1 VSAVSARLAAVAAL
15 GAAAAVA
22 VYATAVERRAY
33 GLRRETVP
41 VLSPGA
47 DPIRILHLSDLHLAP
62 WQFDRIEFVRSLTDL
77 RPDLI
82 VNTGDGMGHADA
94 LPALEEALSVF
105 DGVPGVFVHGS
116 NDYFAPTFKNP
127 FAYIMGPS
135 GSGGASEPEM
145 LDIDALERLY
155 TERFGWHSLNND
167 VAQLTI
173 NGSILEFMGT
183 NDAHRGW
190 DRLDV
195 LPGLVDALRELDE
208 DDSDDPAVMIGVT
221 HAPYQRVLNA
231 FTTQAADVIFAGHTH
246 GGQVALPGYGAI
258 ITNCDIPRERA
269 RGLSMWHHA
278 HRAAFLNVSAG
289 LGHSIYAPFRFACP
303 PEAVLVT
310 LVADDIGYS

>member
-1 VSAVSARLAAVAAL
+1 MTTGARV
-15 GAAAAVA
+15 AAAVA
-22 VYATAVERRAY
+22 LGSAAAVAIYASAVERRAY
-33 GLRRETVP
+33 ALRREEVP
-41 VLSPGA
+41 VLAPGA
-47 DPIRILHLSDLHLAP
+47 VPIRVLHLSDLHLAP
-62 WQFDRIEFVRSLTDL
+62 WQFDRIDFVKSLTDL

-82 VNTGDGMGHADA
+82 VVTGDSMGHRDA
-94 LPALEEALSVF
+94 LPALDDALSVF
-105 DGVPGVFVHGS
+105 QGVPGVFVHGS
-116 NDYFAPTFKNP
+116 NDYYAPQLKNP
-127 FAYIMGPS
+127 LRYLVGPS
-135 GSGGASEPEM
+135 GSSGESEAEQ
-145 LDIDALERLY
+145 LDIAAMEALFAERL
-155 TERFGWHSLNND
+155 GWHSLNND

-208 DDSDDPAVMIGVT
+208 DDTDEPAVMIGVT

-258 ITNCDIPRERA
+258 ITNCDIPREQA

-310 LVADDIGYS
+310 LTAGDIGYS

>member
-1 VSAVSARLAAVAAL
+1 MAASTRVAAVTAL

-22 VYATAVERRAY
+22 VYASVVERRAY

-41 VLSPGA
+41 VLAPGA
-47 DPIRILHLSDLHLAP
+47 DPIRVLHLSDLHLAP
-62 WQFDRIEFVRSLTDL
+62 WQFDRIDFVKSLTDL
-77 RPDLI
+77 RPDL
-82 VNTGDGMGHADA
+82 VVVTGDSMGHRDA
-94 LPALEEALSVF
+94 LPALEDALSVF
-105 DGVPGVFVHGS
+105 DGVPGVYVHGS
-116 NDYFAPTFKNP
+116 NDYFAPQLKNP
-127 FAYIMGPS
+127 LRYLIGPS
-135 GSGGASEPEM
+135 RESGTTELEQ
-145 LDIDALERLY
+145 LDIEAMEALFDG
-155 TERFGWHSLNND
+155 FGWHSLNND

-173 NGSILEFMGT
+173 NGSVLEFMGT
-183 NDAHRGW
+183 NDAHRDW

-208 DDSDDPAVMIGVT
+208 DDTDEPAVMIGVT

-246 GGQVALPGYGAI
+246 GGQVALPGFGAI
-258 ITNCDIPRERA
+258 ITNCDIPREQA

-310 LVADDIGYS
+310 LTADDIGYS

>member
-1 VSAVSARLAAVAAL
+1 MATSARVAAAVAL
-15 GAAAAVA
+15 GAAAAAA

-33 GLRRETVP
+33 QLRRETVA
-41 VLSPGA
+41 VLAPGA
-47 DPIRILHLSDLHLAP
+47 DSIRVLHLSDLHLAP

-82 VNTGDGMGHADA
+82 VLTGDSMGHRDA
-94 LPALEEALSVF
+94 LPAVEDALSVF
-105 DGVPGVFVHGS
+105 EGVPGVFVHGS
-116 NDYFAPTFKNP
+116 NDYFAPTLKNP
-127 FAYIMGPS
+127 LRYLTGPS
-135 GSGGASEPEM
+135 RASGESKAEP
-145 LDIDALERLY
+145 LDIDAMERLF

-208 DDSDDPAVMIGVT
+208 DDTDDPAVMIGVT
-221 HAPYQRVLNA
+221 HAPYRRVLDA

-246 GGQVALPGYGAI
+246 GGQVALPGFGAI
-258 ITNCDIPRERA
+258 ITNCDLPRERA
-269 RGLSMWHHA
+269 RGLSVWHHA

-310 LVADDIGYS
+310 LEAGDIGYS

>member
-1 VSAVSARLAAVAAL
+1 MTASARVAAAVAL

-22 VYATAVERRAY
+22 VYASTVERRAY
-33 GLRRETVP
+33 GLRREVVP

-47 DPIRILHLSDLHLAP
+47 DPIRVLHLSDLHLAP
-62 WQFDRIEFVRSLTDL
+62 WQFDRIDFVKSLTDL

-82 VNTGDGMGHADA
+82 VITGDSMGHRDA
-94 LPALEEALSVF
+94 LPALDDALSVF
-105 DGVPGVFVHGS
+105 EGVPGVYVHGS
-116 NDYFAPTFKNP
+116 NDYFAPQLKNP
-127 FAYIMGPS
+127 LRYLAGPS
-135 GSGGASEPEM
+135 RASGDSEPEQ
-145 LDIDALERLY
+145 LDIAALEALFA
-155 TERFGWHSLNND
+155 RFGWHSLNND

-208 DDSDDPAVMIGVT
+208 DDTDEPAVMIGVT

-246 GGQVALPGYGAI
+246 GGQVALPGFGAI
-258 ITNCDIPRERA
+258 ITNCDIPREQA
-269 RGLSMWHHA
+269 RGLSMWYHA
-278 HRAAFLNVSAG
+278 HRAAFVNVSAG

-310 LVADDIGYS
+310 LTADDIGYS